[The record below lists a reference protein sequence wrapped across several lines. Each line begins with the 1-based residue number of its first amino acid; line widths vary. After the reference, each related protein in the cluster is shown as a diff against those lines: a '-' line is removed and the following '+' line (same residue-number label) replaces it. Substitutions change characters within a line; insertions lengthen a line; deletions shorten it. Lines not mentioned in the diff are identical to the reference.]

1 VLQGAVA
8 VHSGIALLEPNSI
21 RVEGGHVAA
30 LHEAWVMQKKYSGS
44 LARASLDGV
53 TGPPPFRALPIG
65 LKGAQM
71 ASNATSHP
79 GEHTSHDKH
88 FAYLTVS
95 MTFYDSL

>member
-1 VLQGAVA
+1 MLQGAVA

-65 LKGAQM
+65 FKGAQV
-71 ASNATSHP
+71 ASNPTSHH
-79 GEHTSHDKH
+79 GEHASHDKH

-95 MTFYDSL
+95 MSFYDSL